1 MEPEGDWSG
10 PSGDDAEAGFP
21 ESPVIAIDEPVK
33 VFLQLGRGY
42 SVKGAEQKGLR
53 FAMAVCTF
61 GSHSSTSRQTRYATR
76 PPTPPRDSSCLL
88 LRHMINKVV
97 HIHDPRSLGASV
109 GAMQF
114 SRHDK
119 LNSVRLHLCSL
130 GLADSGL

>member
-42 SVKGAEQKGLR
+42 SVKGTEQKGLR

-61 GSHSSTSRQTRYATR
+61 GSHSSTFSADMV
-76 PPTPPRDSSCLL
+76 RDSTSNSSS
-88 LRHMINKVV
+88 RFIMPAVAT
-97 HIHDPRSLGASV
+97 HD
-109 GAMQF
+109 Q
-114 SRHDK
+114 
-119 LNSVRLHLCSL
+119 
-130 GLADSGL
+130 